1 MYLGSQERQN
11 SRQAQHLFRKD
22 RSCQVRED
30 KEEETAEGQGGR
42 QEDGHDQEIRRW
54 IKEIGRRPDQE
65 DAHARQVSGSQ
76 DEGKGTGQVQSTE
89 TKKEIDLV
97 I

>member
-1 MYLGSQERQN
+1 MYLRSQERQN

-30 KEEETAEGQGGR
+30 KEEETAEGQDSR
-42 QEDGHDQEIRRW
+42 QKTCYDQEIRGW

-65 DAHARQVSGSQ
+65 EEHERQVSGSQ
-76 DEGKGTGQVQSTE
+76 DEDKGTGQVQSTE

>member
-1 MYLGSQERQN
+1 MYLRSQERQN

-22 RSCQVRED
+22 RPGQVRED
-30 KEEETAEGQGGR
+30 QKEATAEGQDSR
-42 QEDGHDQEIRRW
+42 QETCDDQEIRRW
-54 IKEIGRRPDQE
+54 IKEIGRSTDQE
-65 DAHARQVSGSQ
+65 EEHERQVSGSQ